1 MKKSLKY
8 IDGNSDKFWEIN
20 VTGFEFT
27 VTYGKNGTSGT
38 SQTKSFSTDE
48 ECLRNAE
55 KLVSEKLKK
64 GYSENGEVTVASKP
78 KTGKAASSAAVLEAY
93 DAIIK
98 AKDIDLMLPFLKENA
113 KGNVEALKKH
123 IKKNKRYWTQ
133 YVDLSKE
140 PEFLKKNKTG
150 NNWGSSWG
158 TRGDHKQKEII
169 TLSAIALFDKTDIN
183 SWDEALQLL
192 DETDQK
198 SYVLDTVLWAKP
210 NWLEMFILEKVRRQ
224 DWLSF
229 NYPIL
234 RQFEELG
241 LIQFNPEL
249 YALCLAN
256 TNEWRAKV
264 KTRVFIARTL
274 EDKTAWQRDIPE
286 LFNYETILHN
296 IYFRDNE
303 DQNYDEFS
311 TWAIIYKALLD
322 EKKMDRAFFFEN
334 AIQIQTKEWNNN
346 IKSFFRKRIEEFSA
360 TADELIVYQ
369 ENIFSLLHNA
379 YPPITSYGVEL
390 VKKIY
395 THPKFKAKS
404 FLEWLEPMMMR
415 SDCKAGIK
423 SVLPI
428 LEKISK
434 ANSKLNTAIASIIA
448 DIYVIA
454 DLTLQE
460 RATKILLKL
469 GSAKDKVLKEKLS
482 SYVTLMQGNIKSGLS
497 QFLDEY
503 ALVTD
508 DAGFEEYQF
517 QTRKELV
524 LTEEVQLPKD
534 WNAILFQFG
543 NFIASEEVL
552 DTEILMNT
560 YIQQR
565 DLFPDDYTAQL
576 QPYQKQLSKFY
587 FESVHKNYMKLFLF
601 QKIENINNKLSVKDG
616 HYLKINTPVLIR
628 PLLEKVQQKIESNS
642 KLPLLSFPSHKP
654 HWVAPK
660 VLLERII
667 AYQKANEEID
677 ALDLAIAIARMPR
690 ENTKEAIPLLNEIEG
705 ELKALLSYSLGA
717 EDKLTIDSGSLVS
730 KVLATLG
737 KTTKESGKLSLWAVA
752 ARTFYP
758 DNTFSEFENTYLK
771 DVPFVVAPFQTEFS
785 FKEKWNEWKNY
796 KTHEQERSPS
806 WYELRFEL
814 PQYSKTP
821 NYLLYS
827 LDIYKRSNSWDY
839 NMSYSGNTL
848 YWHSLTPQNPDAL
861 VMTLLSN
868 CRVPD
873 GSKPELKG
881 FLDILNRPEIRFSD
895 NALFLFALCFFQE
908 KKDLRLLASETLINL
923 IEKQTIDIEKFAE
936 KAAFTATGKYG
947 AFSRLTDGIIAL
959 KDISPL
965 HNSALLQFFN
975 AFFASLKVSD
985 KLPTNFKKMVE
996 NYVDVLI
1003 KTNQKPS
1010 ESAIAFFEQWKDN
1023 ASLKS
1028 LIKQILK

>member
-8 IDGNSDKFWEIN
+8 IEGNSDKFWEIE
-20 VTGFEFT
+20 VTGSNYT

-38 SQTKSFSTDE
+38 TQTKSFASDE
-48 ECLRNAE
+48 ECLKMAE
-55 KLVSEKLKK
+55 KILAEKVKK
-64 GYSENGEVTVASKP
+64 GYSESGEVDVVSKP
-78 KTGKAASSAAVLEAY
+78 KSAKSKNADEIIEEY

-98 AKDIDLMLPFLKENA
+98 AKKIELLLPFLKEKA
-113 KGNVEALKKH
+113 KGNVEVLKKH
-123 IKKNKRYWTQ
+123 IKKSKRYWMTYTDLTKDPG
-133 YVDLSKE
+133 YV
-140 PEFLKKNKTG
+140 KKDKHDYG
-150 NNWGSSWG
+150 WGM
-158 TRGDHKQKEII
+158 RGDFQQKEII

-192 DETDQK
+192 DETDHK
-198 SYVLDTVLWAKP
+198 KYVLETLQWAKP
-210 NWLEMFILEKVRRQ
+210 NWLETFILEKVRRS

-234 RQFEELG
+234 RQFEDEG
-241 LIQFNPEL
+241 MIQFNPEL

-256 TNEWRAKV
+256 TNEWRAKM
-264 KTRVFIARTL
+264 KSRAFIAKVL
-274 EDKTAWQRDIPE
+274 EDKTTYQRDIPE

-296 IYFRDNE
+296 ISFRDN
-303 DQNYDEFS
+303 DKQSHDEFS
-311 TWAIIYKALLD
+311 TWAIIYKELLD
-322 EKKMDRAFFFEN
+322 QKKMDRAFFFEN

-346 IKSFFRKRIEEFSA
+346 IKSFFRKRIEEFNA
-360 TADELIVYQ
+360 TEDELIPFQ

-379 YPPITSYGVEL
+379 YPPITSYGIEL

-395 THPKFKAKS
+395 THPKFKTKS

-423 SVLPI
+423 NVLPV

-434 ANSKLNTAIASIIA
+434 ANSKLNNQIAAIIT
-448 DIYVIA
+448 DVFVIA

-460 RATKILLKL
+460 RASKILVKL
-469 GSAKDKVLKEKLS
+469 GSPKDKALKEKLS
-482 SYVTLMQGNIKSGLS
+482 SYATLMQGNIKSGLS
-497 QFLDEY
+497 QFMDEDSL
-503 ALVTD
+503 AVD
-508 DAGFEEYQF
+508 DAGFEAYQF
-517 QTRKELV
+517 ETKKELL
-524 LTEEVQLPKD
+524 LTEEVELPKD
-534 WNAILFQFG
+534 WNEILFQFG
-543 NFIASEEVL
+543 NFIGSEEVL

-565 DLFPDDYTAQL
+565 DLFPDDYSKQL
-576 QPYQKQLSKFY
+576 QPYEKQLNKHY
-587 FESVHKNYMKLFLF
+587 FESVHKNYMKSFLS
-601 QKIENINNKLSVKDG
+601 QKIANINSKFDARNG
-616 HYLKINTPVLIR
+616 HYLKINTLTLIK
-628 PLLEKVQQKIESNS
+628 PLLEKVQQKIESKS
-642 KLPLLSFPSHKP
+642 KLPMLSFPSHKP
-654 HWVAPK
+654 YWVAPK
-660 VLLERII
+660 VLLERVI

-677 ALDLAIAIARMPR
+677 NLDLAIAIARMPR
-690 ENTKEAIPLLNEIEG
+690 ENTEEAIPLLAQIEG
-705 ELKALLSYSLGA
+705 ELKSLLSFALGA
-717 EDKLTIDSGSLVS
+717 EDKLTIDSTSLVS

-737 KTTKESGKLSLWAVA
+737 KTTKETGNLSLWAVA

-758 DNTFSEFENTYLK
+758 DNTFEEFESTYLK
-771 DVPFVVAPFQTEFS
+771 EVPFVVSPFQTEFS

-796 KTHEQERSPS
+796 QTGAREKSPS
-806 WYELRFEL
+806 WYELRLEL
-814 PQYSKTP
+814 PQYIKTP

-839 NMSYSGNTL
+839 NLNYAGNTF
-848 YWHSLTPQNPDAL
+848 YWHSLTPQNSDAL
-861 VMTLLSN
+861 AMTLLNN
-868 CRVPD
+868 CVIPD
-873 GSKPELKG
+873 GSKPELRG
-881 FLDILNRPEIRFSD
+881 FIDVINRPEFRFSE
-895 NALFLFALCFFQE
+895 NVLFLFALCFFQE
-908 KKDLRLLASETLINL
+908 KKELRLLASETLINL
-923 IEKQTIDIEKFAE
+923 IERQVIDMEKFAE

-965 HNSALLQFFN
+965 HNSALLLFFN
-975 AFFASLKVSD
+975 TFFANLDVQE

-1010 ESAIAFFEQWKDN
+1010 EKAIAFFEQWKDN

>member
-64 GYSENGEVTVASKP
+64 GYSENGEVSVTSKP
-78 KTGKAASSAAVLEAY
+78 KTVKAVNSAAVLEEY

-98 AKDIDLMLPFLKENA
+98 AKDIHLMLPFLQENA

-123 IKKNKRYWTQ
+123 IKKNKKYWTQ
-133 YVDLSKE
+133 YIDLSKE

-158 TRGDHKQKEII
+158 TRGDQKQKEII
-169 TLSAIALFDKTDIN
+169 TLSAIALFDKADIN
-183 SWDEALQLL
+183 SWDEVLQLL
-192 DETDQK
+192 DESDQK
-198 SYVLDTVLWAKP
+198 SYVMDTLLWAKP
-210 NWLEMFILEKVRRQ
+210 NWLETFILDKVKRQ
-224 DWLSF
+224 DWVSV
-229 NYPIL
+229 NYHIL
-234 RQFEELG
+234 RKLEEEG
-241 LIQFNPEL
+241 LLQFNPEL
-249 YALCLAN
+249 FALSLAA
-256 TNEWRAKV
+256 TNEWRAKT
-264 KTRVFIARTL
+264 KIRRFINTL
-274 EDKTAWQRDIPE
+274 VNDKIGYQRDIPE
-286 LFNYETILHN
+286 LFNYESILHN
-296 IYFRDNE
+296 SFFRDN
-303 DQNYDEFS
+303 DKQSYDEFQ
-311 TWAIIYKALLD
+311 TWSIVYKTLLD
-322 EKKMDRAFFFEN
+322 EKKMDRSFFIEN

-346 IKSFFRKRIEEFSA
+346 LKSFFRKRIEEFNA
-360 TADELIVYQ
+360 TEEELIVYQ
-369 ENIFSLLHNA
+369 ENIYSFLHNA
-379 YPPITSYGVEL
+379 YPPITSYGIEL

-395 THPKFKAKS
+395 AHPKFKAKS
-404 FLEWLEPMMMR
+404 FLEWLEPLMMR
-415 SDCKAGIK
+415 GDCKAAIK
-423 SVLPI
+423 SALPV

-434 ANSKLNTAIASIIA
+434 ANPKLNNQIAAILA
-448 DIYVIA
+448 DVYVIS

-460 RATKILLKL
+460 KVSKIILKI
-469 GSAKDKVLKEKLS
+469 GSSKDKVLKEKLNT
-482 SYVTLMQGNIKSGLS
+482 YVTLMQGNIKSGLS
-497 QFLDEY
+497 LFLDED
-503 ALVTD
+503 ALTTD

-517 QTRKELV
+517 QPQKELV

-534 WNAILFQFG
+534 WNEILFQVG

-565 DLFPDDYTAQL
+565 DLFPADYSAQL
-576 QPYQKQLSKFY
+576 QPYLKQLNKFY

-601 QKIENINNKLSVKDG
+601 QKIENINNKLSTKDG
-616 HYLKINTPVLIR
+616 HYLKINTLVLIK
-628 PLLEKVQQKIESNS
+628 PLLEKVQQKMESNS
-642 KLPLLSFPSHKP
+642 KLPLLSFPTHKP
-654 HWVAPK
+654 YWVAPK
-660 VLLERII
+660 VLLERVI

-677 ALDLAIAIARMPR
+677 SLDLAIAIARMPR
-690 ENTKEAIPLLNEIEG
+690 ENIDEALPLLNEIEG
-705 ELKALLSYSLGA
+705 ELKALLSYCLGA

-730 KVLATLG
+730 KLLATLG
-737 KTTKESGKLSLWAVA
+737 KTTKESGILSLWAVA
-752 ARTFYP
+752 SRTFYP
-758 DNTFSEFENTYLK
+758 DHTFNEFENTYLK
-771 DVPFVVAPFQTEFS
+771 EVPFVVSPFKTEFS
-785 FKEKWNEWKNY
+785 FKEKWNEWNNY
-796 KTHEQERSPS
+796 KTHEKERSPS

-839 NMSYSGNTL
+839 NISYSGNTY

-861 VMTLLSN
+861 AMTLLSN
-868 CRVPD
+868 CTVPD

-881 FLDILNRPEIRFSD
+881 FLDVLNRPEMRFSD
-895 NALFLFALCFFQE
+895 NVLFLFALCFFQE

-923 IEKQTIDIEKFAE
+923 IEKQVIDIEKFAE

-965 HNSALLQFFN
+965 CNSALLQFFN
-975 AFFASLKVSD
+975 TFFARLEVNE

-1010 ESAIAFFEQWKDN
+1010 EKAIAFFEQWKDN

>member
-27 VTYGKNGTSGT
+27 VKYGKNGTAGT
-38 SQTKSFSTDE
+38 SQTKSFATDE
-48 ECLRNAE
+48 ECLRTAE
-55 KLVSEKLKK
+55 RLVNEKLKK
-64 GYSENGEVTVASKP
+64 GYSESGEVTVASKP
-78 KTGKAASSAAVLEAY
+78 KSVKGAGVAAVLEEY

-98 AKDIDLMLPFLKENA
+98 AKDIDLMLPFLKENS
-113 KGNVEALKKH
+113 KGNIEALKKH
-123 IKKNKRYWTQ
+123 IKKNKKYWTQ
-133 YVDLSKE
+133 YIDLSKE
-140 PEFLKKNKTG
+140 PEFLKKNKTN

-169 TLSAIALFDKTDIN
+169 TLSGIALFDKADIN

-192 DETDQK
+192 DEADIK
-198 SYVLDTVLWAKP
+198 PYVLETLLWAKP
-210 NWLEMFILEKVRRQ
+210 NWLETFILEKVRRS

-229 NYPIL
+229 NYHIL
-234 RQFEELG
+234 RQFEEQG

-264 KTRVFIARTL
+264 KTRVFIAKVL
-274 EDKTAWQRDIPE
+274 EDKKTYQRDIPE

-296 IYFRDNE
+296 IFFRDND
-303 DQNYDEFS
+303 DQKYDEFS
-311 TWAIIYKALLD
+311 TWAIIYKELLD
-322 EKKMDRAFFFEN
+322 QKKMDRALFFEN

-346 IKSFFRKRIEEFSA
+346 IKSFFRKRIEEFNA
-360 TADELIVYQ
+360 TEDELILYQ

-379 YPPITSYGVEL
+379 YPPITSYGIEL

-395 THPKFKAKS
+395 THPKFKTKS

-423 SVLPI
+423 SALPI

-434 ANSKLNTAIASIIA
+434 ANPKLNNQIASIIA

-460 RATKILLKL
+460 RASKILVKL
-469 GSAKDKVLKEKLS
+469 ASAKDKVLKEKLS
-482 SYVTLMQGNIKSGLS
+482 SYTSLMQGNIKSGLS
-497 QFLDEY
+497 QFLDEDSL
-503 ALVTD
+503 AGD
-508 DAGFEEYQF
+508 DTGFEEYHF
-517 QTRKELV
+517 EVKKESL
-524 LTEEVQLPKD
+524 LTEEVTLPQD
-534 WNAILFQFG
+534 WNEILFQFG

-565 DLFPDDYTAQL
+565 DLFPADYSAQL
-576 QPYQKQLSKFY
+576 QPYEKQLNKHY
-587 FESVHKNYMKLFLF
+587 FESVHKNYMKFFLS
-601 QKIENINNKLSVKDG
+601 QKIANIKSSFDTKNA
-616 HYLKINTPVLIR
+616 HYLKINTLTLIK
-628 PLLEKVQQKIESNS
+628 PLLDKVQQKIESNS
-642 KLPLLSFPSHKP
+642 KLPMLSFPSHKP
-654 HWVAPK
+654 YWVAPK
-660 VLLERII
+660 VLVQRII
-667 AYQKANEEID
+667 AYQKTGEEID
-677 ALDLAIAIARMPR
+677 SLDLAIAIARMPR
-690 ENTKEAIPLLNEIEG
+690 ENTEEAISLLDQIEG
-705 ELKALLSYSLGA
+705 EVKALLSFALGA
-717 EDKLTIDSGSLVS
+717 TNKMAITSESLVS
-730 KVLATLG
+730 KALAALG
-737 KTTKESGKLSLWAVA
+737 KTTKESGKLSLWAVT

-758 DNTFSEFENTYLK
+758 DDTFTEFENTYLK
-771 DVPFVVAPFQTEFS
+771 EVPFVVSPFQTEFS
-785 FKEKWNEWKNY
+785 FKEKWNEWKHY
-796 KTHEQERSPS
+796 KTGERERSPS

-814 PQYSKTP
+814 PQYTKTP

-839 NMSYSGNTL
+839 NLNYAGNTF

-861 VMTLLSN
+861 AMTLLNN
-868 CRVPD
+868 CIIPD
-873 GSKPELKG
+873 GSKPELRG
-881 FLDILNRPEIRFSD
+881 FIDVINRPEFRFSE
-895 NALFLFALCFFQE
+895 NVLFLFALCFFQE

-923 IEKQTIDIEKFAE
+923 IEKQVIDIEKFAE

-975 AFFASLKVSD
+975 AFFANLDVKE

-1010 ESAIAFFEQWKDN
+1010 EKAIAFFEQWKDN